1 MDYDIEMPHR
11 RKKRHIFHVNL
22 LKKWELPSDLSCVAS
37 EEEEDEFPEWSGSEE
52 SPPRN
57 YGEQLTDIQRK
68 ELDQLLEES
77 DGVARGKT
85 GQTHVAELDQL

>member
-1 MDYDIEMPHR
+1 MSHR

-22 LKKWELPSDLSCVAS
+22 LKKWELLSDLSCVAS
-37 EEEEDEFPEWSGSEE
+37 EVEEEEDEFPEWSGSEE
-52 SPPRN
+52 SSPQN
-57 YGEQLTDIQRK
+57 YGEQLTDVQRK
-68 ELDQLLEES
+68 KLDQLLEES